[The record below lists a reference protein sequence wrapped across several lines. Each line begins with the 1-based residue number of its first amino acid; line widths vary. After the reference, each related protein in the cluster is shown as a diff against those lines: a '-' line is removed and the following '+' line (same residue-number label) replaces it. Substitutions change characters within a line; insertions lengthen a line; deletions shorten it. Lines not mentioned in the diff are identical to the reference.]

1 MSRKRPA
8 ESADVFFQGFRKKE
22 KEKKA
27 FTFAISVV

>member
-8 ESADVFFQGFRKKE
+8 ESADVFFQGFREKE

>member
-1 MSRKRPA
+1 MCFFRALERKIL
-8 ESADVFFQGFRKKE
+8 RKEKE